1 MGIIGK
7 TLWVNSNHKQPVNSN
22 HKQPTYQQS
31 GNRYVKACVGLLAIA
46 AGSKVVKAE
55 DQSVMAF
62 CDKPVGANYDKCFAD
77 ISLTSIDPRL
87 TILKSEVN
95 THISQLKTLY
105 TDLVDLCLPTTKQAN
120 KDAATAQGSKIY
132 ADELCGDPLTKLGAL
147 NGEIDLPPLRWNSTQ
162 AQILSLCENFK
173 EATLTFSDA
182 SGQYYSHQNS
192 ARDNC
197 QSLIDFNNGVT
208 STDKEDTI
216 FIDPRVI
223 NALKFLVD
231 KNDANG
237 DQMSTENRSIQ
248 CFSWLLLLT
257 GACVTIFIAVKS
269 CLFVKSRSTCS
280 RQDNVPHGDQNSVSD
295 VEADDDGTRGEA

>member
-1 MGIIGK
+1 M
-7 TLWVNSNHKQPVNSN
+7 
-22 HKQPTYQQS
+22 
-31 GNRYVKACVGLLAIA
+31 
-46 AGSKVVKAE
+46 
-55 DQSVMAF
+55 
-62 CDKPVGANYDKCFAD
+62 
-77 ISLTSIDPRL
+77 
-87 TILKSEVN
+87 
-95 THISQLKTLY
+95 
-105 TDLVDLCLPTTKQAN
+105 
-120 KDAATAQGSKIY
+120 
-132 ADELCGDPLTKLGAL
+132 
-147 NGEIDLPPLRWNSTQ
+147 
-162 AQILSLCENFK
+162 SLCENFK

-231 KNDANG
+231 NNDANG

-248 CFSWLLLLT
+248 CFSWLLLSA
-257 GACVTIFIAVKS
+257 GACVTIFITGKS

-280 RQDNVPHGDQNSVSD
+280 KKDNVHMVIKTLCQMWRPMMMAPVVRLNSIH
-295 VEADDDGTRGEA
+295 